1 MSTAAHVPVRRVLE
15 RVAATP
21 GVQPLRVFPVLL
33 PMWAV
38 EIRTV
43 ILDAQPYEVFDQ
55 YLSRAVATAGIREPA
70 RLAAFFGVEAGLI
83 DRAVRYLEAIG
94 HLHGDGREV
103 ALTELGHR
111 SVTDGCRYV
120 LKEDRQVVYF
130 DGFTCTPLPKSHYAG
145 TQWCDEPELRLPD
158 RTQFQPVTGSQSFR
172 VDAIRELAGS
182 PDRERFNLPG
192 TLTEAEPITVRQAW
206 LPAYI
211 VECVS
216 GLLVFIKAVD
226 GPDDHLGKIVSP
238 YLTEVLATEPRADDM
253 RVWRTWLAAKGF
265 PDAEI
270 RRMPNRM
277 LRARLPAAAFGGAV
291 RWAQLGSFEVRE
303 QVFLQL
309 WCAEETTRRH
319 AVLARAAAI
328 VAAGALRRRAE
339 VEHRLADLA
348 AQLEVPV
355 PRWGD
360 LCRYAER
367 EDDRALVA
375 RLDAFASG

>member
-1 MSTAAHVPVRRVLE
+1 VLE
-15 RVAATP
+15 RVAGMP
-21 GVQPLRVFPVLL
+21 DIQPLRVFPVLL

-55 YLSRAVATAGIREPA
+55 YLSRAVARAGIREPA

-94 HLHGDGREV
+94 HLHSDDHEV
-103 ALTELGHR
+103 ALTELGYR
-111 SVTDGCRYV
+111 SVADGCRYV
-120 LKEDRQVVYF
+120 RKEDRQVVYF

-158 RTQFQPVTGSQSFR
+158 RTQFQPVTGSPAFR
-172 VDAIRELAGS
+172 VDAIRELAGR

-192 TLTEAEPITVRQAW
+192 TLTEAEPTTVGQAW
-206 LPAYI
+206 LPAYV

-216 GLLVFIKAVD
+216 GVLVFIKAVD

-238 YLTEVLATEPRADDM
+238 YLTEVLATEPRVDDM

-265 PDAEI
+265 PDADI

-277 LRARLPAAAFGGAV
+277 LRAHLPTTAFGGAV
-291 RWAQLGSFEVRE
+291 RWAQLGSFEVRD

-339 VEHRLADLA
+339 VEQRLADLA
-348 AQLEVPV
+348 AQLKVPV
-355 PRWGD
+355 PPWD
-360 LCRYAER
+360 HLCRYAE
-367 EDDRALVA
+367 EAGDQDVVA
-375 RLDAFASG
+375 RLDVLTFG